1 MLMRGVVFF
10 MKKFLVFVCLVALF
24 SFSGLAFIEA
34 ADYYNPDAVVETV
47 PAADYYPSI
56 DYFNLDD
63 HATND
68 VTMFDT
74 HILSISANAPTPYD
88 FNADNI
94 YLPKETADK
103 VVVMT
108 NIKMNF
114 TLEPSSAINRK
125 IYFRNYTDTR
135 TSNLYAFIKAKPGSY
150 YYEPDMYYAFKC
162 EVTGE
167 EFFINIDYPEEFFS
181 ENTIVIATVETTGSG
196 SGGCN
201 AGYAGLLLLAAV
213 PFLLRKKK

>member
-1 MLMRGVVFF
+1 MI
-10 MKKFLVFVCLVALF
+10 A
-24 SFSGLAFIEA
+24 
-34 ADYYNPDAVVETV
+34 
-47 PAADYYPSI
+47 
-56 DYFNLDD
+56 
-63 HATND
+63 
-68 VTMFDT
+68 

-94 YLPKETADK
+94 YLPKETANK

-108 NIKMNF
+108 NVKMNF
-114 TLEPSSAINRK
+114 TLEPSPAINRK

-196 SGGCN
+196 SGG
-201 AGYAGLLLLAAV
+201 ATQDTQDFSISAV